1 MNTPDLPKTIFVD
14 IDGTIIKH
22 HGGLENSLNELLK
35 PDYKP
40 ELLENVQ
47 ERIWEWDGKDYTVIL
62 TTGRKESSRRIT
74 EKQLEELQK
83 KMFFVKK
90 DIEVT
95 NLVIEIINDESR
107 DILRVLREDKFLLEQ
122 KNES

>member
-1 MNTPDLPKTIFVD
+1 MNESNTISIAD
-14 IDGTIIKH
+14 I
-22 HGGLENSLNELLK
+22 LEQKLRKEQELLF
-35 PDYKP
+35 Y
-40 ELLENVQ
+40 
-47 ERIWEWDGKDYTVIL
+47 
-62 TTGRKESSRRIT
+62 

>member
-1 MNTPDLPKTIFVD
+1 MSESNIISIAD
-14 IDGTIIKH
+14 I
-22 HGGLENSLNELLK
+22 LEQKL
-35 PDYKP
+35 
-40 ELLENVQ
+40 
-47 ERIWEWDGKDYTVIL
+47 
-62 TTGRKESSRRIT
+62 RKEQELKFY
-74 EKQLEELQK
+74 EKQLEELQN

-122 KNES
+122 KHES

>member
-1 MNTPDLPKTIFVD
+1 MSESNIISIAD
-14 IDGTIIKH
+14 I
-22 HGGLENSLNELLK
+22 LEQKL
-35 PDYKP
+35 
-40 ELLENVQ
+40 
-47 ERIWEWDGKDYTVIL
+47 
-62 TTGRKESSRRIT
+62 RKEQELKFY
-74 EKQLEELQK
+74 EKQLEELQN

-122 KNES
+122 RHES

>member
-1 MNTPDLPKTIFVD
+1 MSESNIISIAD
-14 IDGTIIKH
+14 I
-22 HGGLENSLNELLK
+22 LEQKL
-35 PDYKP
+35 
-40 ELLENVQ
+40 
-47 ERIWEWDGKDYTVIL
+47 
-62 TTGRKESSRRIT
+62 RKEQELKFY
-74 EKQLEELQK
+74 EKQLEELQN

-107 DILRVLREDKFLLEQ
+107 DMLRVLREDKFLLEQ

>member
-1 MNTPDLPKTIFVD
+1 MSESNIISIAD
-14 IDGTIIKH
+14 I
-22 HGGLENSLNELLK
+22 LEQKL
-35 PDYKP
+35 
-40 ELLENVQ
+40 
-47 ERIWEWDGKDYTVIL
+47 
-62 TTGRKESSRRIT
+62 RKEQELKFY
-74 EKQLEELQK
+74 EKQLVELQE

-107 DILRVLREDKFLLEQ
+107 DILRVLREDEFLLEQ

>member
-1 MNTPDLPKTIFVD
+1 MKESNIISLSD
-14 IDGTIIKH
+14 I
-22 HGGLENSLNELLK
+22 LEQKL
-35 PDYKP
+35 
-40 ELLENVQ
+40 
-47 ERIWEWDGKDYTVIL
+47 
-62 TTGRKESSRRIT
+62 RKEQELQFY

-107 DILRVLREDKFLLEQ
+107 DILRVLRKDNFLLEQ

>member
-1 MNTPDLPKTIFVD
+1 MNESNIISIAD
-14 IDGTIIKH
+14 I
-22 HGGLENSLNELLK
+22 LEQKL
-35 PDYKP
+35 
-40 ELLENVQ
+40 
-47 ERIWEWDGKDYTVIL
+47 
-62 TTGRKESSRRIT
+62 RKEQELKFY
-74 EKQLEELQK
+74 EKQLIELQEK
-83 KMFFVKK
+83 INSVKK

>member
-1 MNTPDLPKTIFVD
+1 MSESNIISIAD
-14 IDGTIIKH
+14 I
-22 HGGLENSLNELLK
+22 LEQNL
-35 PDYKP
+35 
-40 ELLENVQ
+40 
-47 ERIWEWDGKDYTVIL
+47 
-62 TTGRKESSRRIT
+62 RKEQELKFY
-74 EKQLEELQK
+74 EKQLEELQN

-122 KNES
+122 RDES

>member
-1 MNTPDLPKTIFVD
+1 MSESNIISIAD
-14 IDGTIIKH
+14 I
-22 HGGLENSLNELLK
+22 LEQKL
-35 PDYKP
+35 
-40 ELLENVQ
+40 
-47 ERIWEWDGKDYTVIL
+47 
-62 TTGRKESSRRIT
+62 RKEQELKFY